1 MKRALFVLVLFAALL
16 CMVSCATQSK
26 TARTE
31 ESETDIKNLVWSTI
45 SPSEYESGSTL
56 VSIKNFPYR
65 LSEII
70 ASKLRDNGLK
80 AASYPPMGNTE
91 QALAFAEK
99 HKFAYTLV
107 GNKNT
112 LVVNGENGEEYPVI
126 DFILYNT
133 HAGNPIV
140 RFSFVIED
148 MDYEHDYPNVADY
161 VIDFLLL

>member
-1 MKRALFVLVLFAALL
+1 
-16 CMVSCATQSK
+16 
-26 TARTE
+26 
-31 ESETDIKNLVWSTI
+31 
-45 SPSEYESGSTL
+45 
-56 VSIKNFPYR
+56 
-65 LSEII
+65 
-70 ASKLRDNGLK
+70 
-80 AASYPPMGNTE
+80 MGNTE

>member
-1 MKRALFVLVLFAALL
+1 MKRALFVLVLFAALF

-26 TARTE
+26 TPRTE
-31 ESETDIKNLVWSTI
+31 ESGVDIKSLVWSTI
-45 SPSEYESGSTL
+45 SPSEFESGSTL

-65 LSEII
+65 LSETI
-70 ASKLRDNGLK
+70 ALKLRDNGLK
-80 AASYPPMGNTE
+80 AASYPPMGNIE

-112 LVVNGENGEEYPVI
+112 LVVNGENGEEYPVV
-126 DFILYNT
+126 DFVLYNT
-133 HAGNPIV
+133 QTQDPIV

-148 MDYEHDYPNVADY
+148 MDYEHDYPNMADY